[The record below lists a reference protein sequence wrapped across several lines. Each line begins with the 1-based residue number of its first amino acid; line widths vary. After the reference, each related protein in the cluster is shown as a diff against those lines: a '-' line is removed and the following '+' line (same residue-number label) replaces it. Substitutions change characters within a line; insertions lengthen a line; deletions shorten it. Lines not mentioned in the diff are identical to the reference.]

1 MGQKTNPI
9 IFNLSSQNAEW
20 KSKYIEKN
28 REESSIL
35 LYNNLAI
42 WNYLNQIFK
51 YYGLILY
58 NWNIQYHKNSIV
70 LFLFF
75 FEKESKTKKLY
86 KQNLKRIKKN
96 KHFKSSAATYV
107 NCPEL
112 IHYLFTNILSK
123 DLNLFTNGK
132 TIHIKARNL
141 NKKFKTY
148 IETNPIYL
156 SESKKLLKPF
166 KRFLK
171 NAEFKELIKIFYHS
185 IVERDSAKL
194 IAEGITSYFV
204 RHKKKHGFILSFFKK
219 ILTTLINAK
228 FSKVKG
234 IKIVVNGR
242 FNGAQRA
249 NKKIIQVGQIPL
261 QSFNSFTSY
270 YEDVAYSSNG
280 TFGIKVWVSNKNILR
295 ALFKLC
301 FYNQKGQ
308 NTKKFEKEQFQN

>member
-1 MGQKTNPI
+1 MGQKKNPI
-9 IFNLSSQNAEW
+9 IFNLSSKNAEW

-28 REESSIL
+28 QEESSIL

-51 YYGLILY
+51 RYGLILY
-58 NWNIQYHKNSIV
+58 NWNIEYNKSSIN

-75 FEKESKTKKLY
+75 FEKEAKTRKLY

-96 KHFKSSAATYV
+96 RHLKSSISTYV

-112 IHYLFTNILSK
+112 IHYIFTNILSK
-123 DLNLFTNGK
+123 DLNLFGNGK
-132 TIHIKARNL
+132 TIHIKAKNL
-141 NKKFKTY
+141 NKKFEVFIK
-148 IETNPIYL
+148 TNPIYL
-156 SESKKLLKPF
+156 NEFKGLLKPF

-171 NAEFKELIKIFYHS
+171 NSEFKELIKIFYNS
-185 IVERDSAKL
+185 IIEQDSAKL
-194 IAEGITSYFV
+194 IAEGITSYFM

-219 ILTTLINAK
+219 ILTTLMNAS

-234 IKIVVNGR
+234 IKIVINGR

-249 NKKIIQVGQIPL
+249 NRKIIQMGEIPL

-270 YEDVAYSSNG
+270 YEDVAYTSNG
-280 TFGIKVWVSNKNILR
+280 TFGVKVWVSSKDVLKT
-295 ALFKLC
+295 LFKLC
-301 FYNQKGQ
+301 FYNQKDQ
-308 NTKKFEKEQFQN
+308 NTKKFEREQS